1 MIDNELVKKAYLFD
15 VSRIYGE
22 HILIDLDYLQSIEN
36 ELINNGS
43 YLPVLVRRYLSVDYT
58 NHIKLNSGNEKI
70 LNMLFDTRR
79 LRNGEAVSDLQQ
91 WLKTNNQYKQLLN
104 QKEYDKLNNK
114 LVELKKEYDGLELW

>member
-22 HILIDLDYLQSIEN
+22 HILIDLDYLQSIEE
-36 ELINNGS
+36 ELITTGD

-58 NHIKLNSGNEKI
+58 NHIKLNNGNEKI

-104 QKEYDKLNNK
+104 QEEYQKLNNK
-114 LVELKKEYDGLELW
+114 LVDLKKEYDGLELW

>member
-22 HILIDLDYLQSIEN
+22 HILIDLDYLQSIEE
-36 ELINNGS
+36 ELITTGD

-58 NHIKLNSGNEKI
+58 NHIKLNNGNEKI

-104 QKEYDKLNNK
+104 QEEYQKLNNN
-114 LVELKKEYDGLELW
+114 LVDLKKEYDGLELW

>member
-22 HILIDLDYLQSIEN
+22 HILIDLDYLQSIEE
-36 ELINNGS
+36 ELINGGN

-58 NHIKLNSGNEKI
+58 NHIKLNNGNEKI

-104 QKEYDKLNNK
+104 QEEYQKLNNK

>member
-22 HILIDLDYLQSIEN
+22 HILIDLDYLQSIEE
-36 ELINNGS
+36 ELITTGD

-58 NHIKLNSGNEKI
+58 NHIKLNNGDEKI

-79 LRNGEAVSDLQQ
+79 LRNSEAVSDLQQ

-104 QKEYDKLNNK
+104 QEEYQKLNNK

>member
-22 HILIDLDYLQSIEN
+22 HILIDLDYLQSIEE
-36 ELINNGS
+36 ELITTGD

-58 NHIKLNSGNEKI
+58 NHIKLNNGDEKI

-104 QKEYDKLNNK
+104 QEEYQKLNNK